1 MVMEELFQK
10 YGVLLLKPP
19 IHNDTLYQTLAWVV
33 LNIRQFSLESQASIC
48 VRESSSS
55 LWDSSSNYVVWPML
69 G

>member
-55 LWDSSSNYVVWPML
+55 L
-69 G
+69 